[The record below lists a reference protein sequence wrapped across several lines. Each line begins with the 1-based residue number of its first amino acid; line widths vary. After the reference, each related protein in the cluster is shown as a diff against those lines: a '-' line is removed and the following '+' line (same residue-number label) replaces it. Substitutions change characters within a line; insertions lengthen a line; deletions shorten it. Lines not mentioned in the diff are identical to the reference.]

1 LVSFRLRTLGAIEQ
15 KLTVQANDDVFQATK
30 EKVNKE
36 VEEEK
41 KNA

>member
-1 LVSFRLRTLGAIEQ
+1 LKTLGSIEQ

-30 EKVNKE
+30 DKVKIE
-36 VEEEK
+36 VEEKE